1 MDISAT
7 KSLATN
13 IYIYIYIYNIYIWN
27 ILIEQLLSNK
37 EMNLFEYKSAYTDNI
52 TWDS

>member
-7 KSLATN
+7 NSLATN
-13 IYIYIYIYNIYIWN
+13 IYIYNIYIWN